1 MQNIRQILENT
12 ICLSLCP
19 WGSVT
24 VQTRSPSFAFECVIS
39 QVVGVKNGGCKYYDS
54 CFFKEITEL
63 FTNSENCEVCT
74 LYVLY
79 KPFSSQLKEINPNI

>member
-1 MQNIRQILENT
+1 MPNIRQILENT

-24 VQTRSPSFAFECVIS
+24 VQTSSASFAFSELVIS

-63 FTNSENCEVCT
+63 FT
-74 LYVLY
+74 
-79 KPFSSQLKEINPNI
+79 KGSQ